1 MLETYI
7 RVYDK
12 KEKKLYQ
19 TTDIEFYVLQ
29 EPPRPL
35 VIQLIGGKQLGRSN
49 AVLLQFS
56 GIYNRHNW
64 WQLTEKEQKA
74 WLDSGKKQDE
84 WHGTRVFEGDLI
96 DIYDG
101 MAATGEEHGNPVV
114 VIFDQGM
121 FGTVPVNEFLR
132 YINTGDP
139 DAIESEPDDYGI
151 DERKILGNA
160 LTDIHLLKFV
170 RCPKCSGMMFFDEQ
184 EFGKKDVDIYHCT
197 SCDTGA
203 MVNAKDKS
211 IIKAWEGW

>member
-7 RVYDK
+7 RVYDP

-19 TTDIEFYVLQ
+19 PDDIEFFVLQ
-29 EPPRPL
+29 EPRKPGGIRL
-35 VIQLIGGKQLGRSN
+35 KNGKQLFGN
-49 AVLLQFS
+49 EVYLQFS
-56 GIYNRHNW
+56 GIYNRPNW
-64 WQLTEKEQKA
+64 WQLTKEEQQA
-74 WLDSGKKQDE
+74 WLDSGKKEDE

-101 MAATGEEHGNPVV
+101 MAPTGENYGNPVV
-114 VIFDQGM
+114 VVFDKGM

-139 DAIESEPDDYGI
+139 DMIESEPDDYGI
-151 DERKILGNA
+151 DKRKILGNA
-160 LTDIHLLKFV
+160 LTDVHLLKFV
-170 RCPKCSGMMFFDEQ
+170 RCPKCNGMMFFYE
-184 EFGKKDVDIYHCT
+184 KDYETKGADIYHCT

-211 IIKAWEGW
+211 ILKTWEGW